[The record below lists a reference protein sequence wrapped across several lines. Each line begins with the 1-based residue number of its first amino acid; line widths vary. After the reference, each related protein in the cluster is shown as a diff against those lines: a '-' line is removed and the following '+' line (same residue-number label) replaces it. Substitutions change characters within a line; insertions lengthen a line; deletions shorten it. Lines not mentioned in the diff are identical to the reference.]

1 MLAWMSRNANSSA
14 PCSSY
19 RRATST
25 GSPAS
30 RRLTKFTPLT
40 TRPFATSRQGMMRLA
55 RPMAYCRA
63 EFIPPRCKAW
73 RSGRRNSALRL
84 RRMGRPSRMNSA
96 LLALCRLER
105 RLEIERAF
113 VERAAGDRTGDAFAL
128 VAGELLDVLQAVD
141 AAAGDDGNLQL
152 AGELDGGLDVDAG
165 QHAVAADV
173 GVDDRFDAVILEL
186 LGQIE
191 NVVTA
196 HLGPAVGR
204 NLAFARVQAD
214 DDVSRERVAGV
225 VQESGILHRRGPDDH
240 VGNAVVEI
248 ALDGVEVADSAAKLH
263 GDLFADHADDLADR
277 ELVLGLPRERAVEI
291 DDVQTLCAQL
301 KPVLRHRRR
310 ILREYGCRL
319 HFALLQAH
327 AMTVLDVDRGN
338 DLHGG
343 GRATGCR

>member
-19 RRATST
+19 RRAAST

-30 RRLTKFTPLT
+30 RRSTKLPPLT
-40 TRPFATSRQGMMRLA
+40 TRP
-55 RPMAYCRA
+55 
-63 EFIPPRCKAW
+63 
-73 RSGRRNSALRL
+73 
-84 RRMGRPSRMNSA
+84 
-96 LLALCRLER
+96 
-105 RLEIERAF
+105 
-113 VERAAGDRTGDAFAL
+113 
-128 VAGELLDVLQAVD
+128 
-141 AAAGDDGNLQL
+141 L
-152 AGELDGGLDVDAG
+152 AGELAGGLDVDAG

-277 ELVLGLPRERAVEI
+277 ELVLGLPRERAVEV

-310 ILREYGCRL
+310 LLRAYGRRL
-319 HFALLQAH
+319 HLALLQAH
-327 AMTVLDVDRGN
+327 AMT
-338 DLHGG
+338 
-343 GRATGCR
+343 